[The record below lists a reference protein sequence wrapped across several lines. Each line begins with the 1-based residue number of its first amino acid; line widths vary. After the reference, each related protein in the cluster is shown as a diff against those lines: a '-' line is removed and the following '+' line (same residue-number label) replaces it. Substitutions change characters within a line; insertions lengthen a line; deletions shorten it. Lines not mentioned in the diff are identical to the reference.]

1 MRVVGLLWM
10 LLLSPL
16 TAAGAE
22 VVIETSALVPA
33 ELTLDSGDTVMFVN
47 RSGHRVHI
55 EFAPRPEGHHVF
67 QIPGVIRATFHR
79 AGRHPYV
86 VHFEP
91 GAPHTELRGI
101 VDVHESRTPPR
112 ESFECRGLRIV
123 EEICIEP

>member
-55 EFAPRPEGHHVF
+55 EFAPRPESNTRV
-67 QIPGVIRATFHR
+67 QS
-79 AGRHPYV
+79 
-86 VHFEP
+86 
-91 GAPHTELRGI
+91 L
-101 VDVHESRTPPR
+101 
-112 ESFECRGLRIV
+112 
-123 EEICIEP
+123 